1 MKSLLRIV
9 IRYITT
15 ACLISFAVL
24 ALSFSAYVYSVIK
37 YRTTSG
43 IYHTLG
49 KITEGFYWNEDDQNI
64 DLSEESLE
72 LLEKHFIFAME
83 LNEEGNIIWD
93 YRLPEELNQKY
104 SLADMAS
111 MTRWYLNDYPV
122 KVWNNQYG
130 TFVGGLPKNSIA
142 KYRLEIAPEAL
153 NAVLVLLP
161 AWNLA
166 FILLL
171 CIILAV
177 RLYRSLLPLGR
188 GIENLSE
195 NKPVCLKET
204 GITFELAKK
213 LNQASAILTAQH
225 NALNKRDTART
236 NWIAGV
242 SHDIRTPL
250 SMVMGYAESL
260 ESNQSLPPK
269 QRHEAAIIKEQ
280 SLIIRD
286 LIEDLNLTSKLE
298 YQMQPLNL
306 SLCSPASMLRT
317 LIAEYYNQ
325 DLPQKYEISLQ
336 VRNEAE
342 RILLSADQR
351 LLNRAFTNLIGN
363 SIRHN
368 PDGCFITVT
377 ADGDESICILTF
389 SDTGCKIPPAMAEYF
404 SSPDRH
410 RELPEGLHIMGLQVV
425 SQIAAAHKGTFR
437 ILGSGSVELR
447 IPVDNMR
454 QVCY

>member
-15 ACLISFAVL
+15 AFLISLAVL
-24 ALSFSAYVYSVIK
+24 ALSFSAYVYSVIQ
-37 YRTTSG
+37 YRTTNG

-49 KITEGFYWNEDDQNI
+49 KITEGFYRNEEDKTI
-64 DLSEESLE
+64 GLSEESLE
-72 LLEKHFIFAME
+72 LLKKHFIFAME
-83 LNEEGNIIWD
+83 LDEDGDIIWN
-93 YRLPEELNQKY
+93 YQLPDGLDKTY

-111 MTRWYLNDYPV
+111 MSRWYLNDYPV
-122 KVWNNQYG
+122 KVWNNPYG
-130 TFVGGLPKNSIA
+130 TFVGGLPKNSVA

-153 NAVLVLLP
+153 NNVLVLLP

-166 FILLL
+166 FIILL
-171 CIILAV
+171 CLILAV
-177 RLYRSLLPLGR
+177 RLYRSLLPLSR

-204 GITFELAKK
+204 GITFELAQK
-213 LNQASAILTAQH
+213 LNQASALLTAQH
-225 NALNKRDTART
+225 NALNKRDLART

-250 SMVMGYAESL
+250 SMVMGYAERLEASSSL
-260 ESNQSLPPK
+260 SPK

-280 SLIIRD
+280 SLIIKD

-325 DLPQKYEISLQ
+325 DLPQKYDINLQ
-336 VRNEAE
+336 IRNGAE

-377 ADGDESICILTF
+377 ADGDEASCILTF
-389 SDTGCKIPPAMAEYF
+389 SDTGRGIPKAVAEYF
-404 SSPDRH
+404 SSPDCR
-410 RELPEGLHIMGLQVV
+410 RDLPEGLHIMGLHVV

-437 ILGSGSVELR
+437 ILSSGSAEINL
-447 IPVDNMR
+447 PVYKMR
-454 QVCY
+454 